1 MLERGRGRCSGP
13 YCWAF
18 SFRIA
23 SSRVIDD
30 ETTAERKLSC
40 AGGYEQPHSVVHE
53 MGGVTEW

>member
-1 MLERGRGRCSGP
+1 M
-13 YCWAF
+13 
-18 SFRIA
+18 
-23 SSRVIDD
+23 IDD